1 MTQSI
6 FSSSIHIINH
16 PIPNKVKILENILKM
31 KEQEFAESQNM
42 GICYLDNSLIY
53 ELFQYHLKQYGV
65 KVRILR
71 GWAHF
76 MAKGSSRPSHQHTT
90 ITGIYYIKIPN
101 NSAKLQFDDTGEGLP
116 PVEDDFIMFDK
127 MRPHSISRH
136 NNEEL
141 RWAIGFECELIGKI

>member
-1 MTQSI
+1 MK
-6 FSSSIHIINH
+6 IINK

-31 KEQEFAESQNM
+31 KKQEFAESQDM
-42 GICYLDNSLIY
+42 GICYLDVELLH
-53 ELFQYHLKQYGV
+53 ELFQDHLKQYGGGGDV

-76 MAKGSSRPSHQHTT
+76 MSKGSSRASHQHTT
-90 ITGIYYIKIPN
+90 ITGIYYLQIPN
-101 NSAKLQFDDTGEGLP
+101 NSAKLKFDDTCETLP

-127 MRPHSISRH
+127 MRPHSITRH

-141 RWAIGFECELIGKI
+141 RWAIVFELIGKI